1 MMRRNK
7 QQCKTFYEG
16 MLFKTNN
23 DGDLIVTKYVSN
35 QEVHIKFVE
44 TCFED
49 VVQTTNRLQYRRV

>member
-23 DGDLIVTKYVSN
+23 DGDLIDPRAYEALMKY
-35 QEVHIKFVE
+35 EVEI
-44 TCFED
+44 TD
-49 VVQTTNRLQYRRV
+49 